1 MRNTWMLTIA
11 TFAAGVLAGALA
23 FPGAPPAAR
32 VTPPEPAA
40 PSTEPVAKT
49 GTLAAVRPATEPDP
63 VAEETHASPAASDAL
78 ASRLDELSQGW
89 GRMQAELAD
98 LRQRVAL
105 IEQREA
111 TAAAVAKPE
120 NTGIARPKTPD
131 EQREALLKAG
141 VAPKLTEDV
150 LLRQSQDALARLELR
165 DQAVREGWLDS
176 DRYREELG
184 RINAQRLSLRDE
196 IGVDAY
202 DRYLFETGQDNRIR
216 VDAVIPGSN
225 GEESGILAGDIIERY
240 ANQNIFDF
248 RDLRAAT
255 SDGERGELVPVVV
268 RRGGEQLELWL
279 QRGPIGIQLDSLR
292 ADPSQ

>member
-23 FPGAPPAAR
+23 FPGAPPGPEI
-32 VTPPEPAA
+32 TPPEPAVPTTA
-40 PSTEPVAKT
+40 PVPQTSTVAAIRPVTEPESMAK
-49 GTLAAVRPATEPDP
+49 
-63 VAEETHASPAASDAL
+63 ETQVSPTASDAL
-78 ASRLDELSQGW
+78 ASRLQELSQGW
-89 GRMQAELAD
+89 GRMQAELAE

-111 TAAAVAKPE
+111 TAAAAANPE
-120 NTGIARPKTPD
+120 NPAVARPKTPE
-131 EQREALLKAG
+131 EQRDALLKAG
-141 VAPKLTEDV
+141 VAPKLAEDV

-196 IGVDAY
+196 IGIDAY

-225 GEESGILAGDIIERY
+225 GEESGILAGDILESY
-240 ANQNIFDF
+240 ANQKIFDF
-248 RDLRAAT
+248 RDLRSAT
-255 SDGERGELVPVVV
+255 SDGERGELVPVIV
-268 RRGGEQLELWL
+268 RRGGEELELWL